1 MRTFRRKATQ
11 EETARDPRVVAVLVP
26 GRGGT
31 SCAAFRCLGGR
42 AEMVSAPET
51 HAADGAAAWLEATR
65 PGRVVAALPGAEVIV
80 RAVQL
85 PSADDDRLETA
96 LRLNATTFVLG
107 RTPAWRVASAVLPRE
122 RGDGI
127 RTGIV
132 AEWPEDSPVPH
143 LPAATDAGAASF
155 APAVAALAAMASVA
169 EGPLAWIDAGDG
181 VVSLAVPTSRGLL
194 VRSVRAGADGGSI
207 EPSDVSLAV
216 GEACVHAGV
225 PGAEIP
231 AIVESTA
238 AAAGSALAGGFGCL
252 PDDLPRIAALAPG
265 TPADA
270 DWWRSHGLS
279 VGIALAA
286 GGPVAPLAGL
296 SASDPGAPRDRAAV
310 LLAKVGEP
318 RTARRLLAAGLVA
331 VLLGPMAI
339 EGARLLLLRWKL
351 PDMDAYLRAED
362 EDRRRQAMYRGLS
375 RQGASMTKTLSDIA
389 SCAPDGVEIE
399 FINVT
404 PAAGGQAVSIRGKS
418 RAAGSTS
425 ATEVLL
431 ELERQLRESGAFQ
444 GIQRSSDAPDS
455 RGYQEFSLTATA
467 VRPTYFVAYPQAQ
480 DYAKTSMRERRY
492 GPPPEDVDPV
502 ASGIDAPV
510 RKPAAAQ
517 ADDGAE
523 EAPGAG
529 DDGTRA
535 TAAAPQ
541 PPAEDAP
548 APTPERQASS
558 RPSPAASAPPKPA
571 PAAEEAASRETA
583 EAKAA
588 DPSSQA
594 KAPDSADGDGRA
606 DRRSGRASRG
616 AGGGRSGLA
625 TRSNPGASAEPDPLP
640 PPLTENEIGRMSPE
654 EVRST
659 LAAVA
664 KIRNERADLDDETK
678 ERLKREFNMLL
689 DRLRNAK

>member
-26 GRGGT
+26 GRGGI

-42 AEMVSAPET
+42 AEVVSAPESRSEP
-51 HAADGAAAWLEATR
+51 DAAAWLESSRA
-65 PGRVVAALPGAEVIV
+65 GRVVAALAGAEVIV

-85 PSADDDRLETA
+85 PSAEDDRLETA

-107 RTPAWRVASAVLPRE
+107 RTPPWRVASAMLPRE

-132 AEWPEDSPVPH
+132 AEWPEDSPVPA
-143 LPAATDAGAASF
+143 LPGASDAGPVTF

-169 EGPLAWIDAGDG
+169 EGPLAWIDAGEG

-194 VRSVRAGADGGSI
+194 LRSVRAGTDGASI
-207 EPSDVSLAV
+207 EAADVSMAV

-231 AIVESTA
+231 AIVESTG
-238 AAAGSALAGGFGCL
+238 AAAGPALAGGFGCL
-252 PDDLPRIAALAPG
+252 PQDLQRIAALAQG
-265 TPADA
+265 APADA
-270 DWWRSHGLS
+270 AWWRSHGLA
-279 VGIALAA
+279 VGVALAT
-286 GGPVAPLAGL
+286 GGPLSPLAGL
-296 SASDPGAPRDRAAV
+296 SARDPGAPRDRAAMV
-310 LLAKVGEP
+310 LARIGEP
-318 RTARRLLAAGLVA
+318 RTARRLLAAGLLA

-351 PDMDAYLRAED
+351 PDMEGYLRAEE

-404 PAAGGQAVSIRGKS
+404 PTAGGQTVAIRGKS

-455 RGYQEFSLTATA
+455 RGYQEFSLNATA

-502 ASGIDAPV
+502 ASGIDAPS
-510 RKPAAAQ
+510 RKAAATQ
-517 ADDGAE
+517 GSDADADKAAADPGEGA
-523 EAPGAG
+523 
-529 DDGTRA
+529 RA
-535 TAAAPQ
+535 AAAPE
-541 PPAEDAP
+541 PPAESAQPQAP
-548 APTPERQASS
+548 SRQAAS
-558 RPSPAASAPPKPA
+558 RPSPAASAPPKAAAA
-571 PAAEEAASRETA
+571 PDEGSDAGTA
-583 EAKAA
+583 
-588 DPSSQA
+588 A
-594 KAPDSADGDGRA
+594 KAPDTSAEGKANDPANEGERA
-606 DRRSGRASRG
+606 DRKSGRGSR
-616 AGGGRSGLA
+616 GGGRGGLA

-640 PPLTENEIGRMSPE
+640 PPITENEIARMSPE

-664 KIRNERADLDDETK
+664 KARNERADLDDETK

-689 DRLRNAK
+689 DRLRSAK